1 MIIFSETLGI
11 TPPSHTNPES
21 YPLDYPTDQMQKLS
35 ESPAP
40 AVQVEFLWFFVLS
53 MKLFRLIPWL
63 PPGFL
68 FLLFGLGEAQEKT
81 PMTEWTT
88 TFSLESEHQIVRDT
102 LLTTLPNMT
111 KEWKVSFD
119 VSPIDYSFASYAS
132 ILHLTI
138 GGKGVGS
145 SAKVGDRTP
154 AIWFH
159 KTKGVLVSTALGG
172 KASYSKF
179 FKPLPLAG
187 GWTRI
192 EVSQSLVSSQYMYS
206 ITIGNEQVFT
216 KPNTKPVE
224 LSEVKVYAGSPW
236 YSGQKGSLRNLKIE
250 TKTPID
256 CVKAGEMPF
265 HFLVHVPS
273 NLVNA
278 RKKTSQRQ
286 MFVCRSMDHS
296 VFPQRRKPD

>member
-1 MIIFSETLGI
+1 M
-11 TPPSHTNPES
+11 
-21 YPLDYPTDQMQKLS
+21 
-35 ESPAP
+35 
-40 AVQVEFLWFFVLS
+40 FFVLS

-68 FLLFGLGEAQEKT
+68 FLLFGLGEAQDQS

-88 TFSLESEHQIVRDT
+88 TYSLEGEHQIAQNS
-102 LLTTLPNMT
+102 LLTTLPDMT
-111 KEWKVSFD
+111 KEWRVTFE
-119 VSPIDYSFASYAS
+119 VNPTDYDFNDFAS

-138 GGKGVGS
+138 GGQGIGS
-145 SAKVGDRTP
+145 RAKVGDRNP

-159 KTKGVLVSTALGG
+159 KTKGVLVSTALDGE
-172 KASYSKF
+172 ASFSKYF
-179 FKPLPLAG
+179 DNLPIAG
-187 GWTRI
+187 EWTRI